1 MIFSSPAKINKGF
14 NVIKKRSDG
23 FHDIETNFQFL
34 EWGDEIEFNFETNIS
49 QVSCPGIKEENNL
62 AYKALNLLKK
72 NFKIDKEV
80 TIKIKKNIPLG
91 SGLGGGSS
99 NAATV
104 LHVLNKFWKINLN
117 KNDLKDLGVSL
128 GSDIPIFI
136 EGEAKKAKGR
146 GEIFSKTHL
155 KQEVILLI
163 MPNCN
168 ISTKKAFEEIK
179 QNDFKESKNKEDFNF
194 FEKWARENF
203 KEVNDSFNWIEIFKK
218 GNLSGTGSAIYAK
231 FNSFEEASKIMDNAP
246 ENGKYLITRSINKS
260 PLIKELN
267 DIGV

>member
-14 NVIKKRSDG
+14 NVLKKRSDG

-49 QVSCPGIKEENNL
+49 KVFCPGIKEENNL

-117 KNDLKDLGVSL
+117 KM
-128 GSDIPIFI
+128 I
-136 EGEAKKAKGR
+136 
-146 GEIFSKTHL
+146 
-155 KQEVILLI
+155 
-163 MPNCN
+163 
-168 ISTKKAFEEIK
+168 
-179 QNDFKESKNKEDFNF
+179 
-194 FEKWARENF
+194 
-203 KEVNDSFNWIEIFKK
+203 
-218 GNLSGTGSAIYAK
+218 
-231 FNSFEEASKIMDNAP
+231 
-246 ENGKYLITRSINKS
+246 
-260 PLIKELN
+260 
-267 DIGV
+267 